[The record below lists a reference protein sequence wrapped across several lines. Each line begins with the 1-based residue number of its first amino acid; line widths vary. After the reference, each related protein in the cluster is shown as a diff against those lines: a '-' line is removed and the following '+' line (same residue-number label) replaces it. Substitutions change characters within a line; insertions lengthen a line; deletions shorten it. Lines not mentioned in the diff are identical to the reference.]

1 VPPLKLCLGGD
12 FDLSVTE
19 VIWSGTG
26 CLHALELKRFYHTLH
41 RQKIPAQAELE
52 RGTLESSDEHFA
64 VGGSMPAGRRRYFTM
79 LACEF

>member
-1 VPPLKLCLGGD
+1 MAFTEANRLVNLKSLRG
-12 FDLSVTE
+12 
-19 VIWSGTG
+19 
-26 CLHALELKRFYHTLH
+26 RFEPE
-41 RQKIPAQAELE
+41 QIPAQAELE